1 VQTKQVLAAGAAVL
15 SLMAAACGGGSSS
28 AGGQATTSPG
38 ATPRTAPVTRAPVT
52 SAATPPPQTEASPP
66 GDIPDN
72 QAFVRV
78 APTGLGY
85 SVEVPEGWA
94 RRRSGGAFVFTDK
107 LNTVRLESKPSRGPL
122 TAATVKRADVPSIA
136 RAATRFNLGDV
147 TVVTRIPG
155 KAVLVTYTA
164 DSPRDPVTGKVFAD
178 DYERYA
184 FAHAGRQAVL
194 TLSGP
199 KGSDNVDPWRRVTD
213 SLRWQG

>member
-1 VQTKQVLAAGAAVL
+1 MHTKPVLAAGAAAL
-15 SLMAAACGGGSSS
+15 SLVAAACGGGSSS
-28 AGGQATTSPG
+28 GGQATTSPG
-38 ATPRTAPVTRAPVT
+38 TTTRTATAMRAPVT
-52 SAATPPPQTEASPP
+52 AAATPPPQTEASPP

-78 APTGLGY
+78 APAGLGY

-107 LNTVRLESKPSRGPL
+107 LNTVRLESKPVQGAL
-122 TAATVKRADVPSIA
+122 TAAAVRRADIPALS
-136 RAATRFNLGDV
+136 RAATRFTLGDV
-147 TVVTRIPG
+147 SVVTRVPG

-178 DYERYA
+178 DFERYA
-184 FAHAGRQAVL
+184 FAHAGREAIL

-199 KGSDNVDPWRRVTD
+199 KGSDNVDPWRRITD
-213 SLRWQG
+213 SLQWHG

>member
-1 VQTKQVLAAGAAVL
+1 MQTKPVLAAGAAAL
-15 SLMAAACGGGSSS
+15 SLVAAACGGGSSS
-28 AGGQATTSPG
+28 AAGPTTTSAG
-38 ATPRTAPVTRAPVT
+38 ATRQTTTAAPPAVTT
-52 SAATPPPQTEASPP
+52 AAAAPQTEASPP

-107 LNTVRLESKPSRGPL
+107 LNTVRLASKPIQGAL
-122 TAATVKRADVPSIA
+122 TPAAVRRADIPAISHT
-136 RAATRFNLGDV
+136 ATRFSLGGV
-147 TVVTRIPG
+147 SVVARVPG

-178 DYERYA
+178 DFERYT
-184 FAHAGRQAVL
+184 FAHAGREAIL

-213 SLRWQG
+213 SLQWQG